1 MIILLEEL
9 KILNGKLLPS
19 FDKYNELY
27 TVFVNSDVDK
37 LEYTYITSGADIK
50 EVTGNEN
57 FKTGENLVLIKL
69 DNDTTY
75 ELTVIKE
82 EEQKT
87 TSILDTYEKVE
98 VKPEM
103 PSYIP
108 SLIGI
113 ICFLL
118 IILSYVLIFS
128 KKNK

>member
-9 KILNGKLLPS
+9 KILNGKLLPP
-19 FDKYNELY
+19 FDKYNEIY
-27 TVFVNSDVDK
+27 TVIVDNDVDK
-37 LEYTYITSGADIK
+37 LEYTYIVTGTDIK

-57 FKTGENLVLIKL
+57 FKPGENIVVIKL
-69 DNDTTY
+69 GNDTTY
-75 ELTVIKE
+75 ELTVKKE
-82 EEQKT
+82 AEKKT

-103 PSYIP
+103 PTYIP

-113 ICFLL
+113 ICFLI
-118 IILSYVLIFS
+118 IILSYALIFS